1 MRIKLTDV
9 AIRQIPLSQ
18 DGQVKVRDE
27 TLPGFGLIVGKKAKS
42 FFVMYGKDRR
52 TETLGRYPDVALAEA
67 RKAAKRLLLDAPER
81 KISDRLSPARTT
93 YLKECERKNRPN
105 TVRSYRHYLS
115 LVQDKPLSSIKPT
128 DIDLTHPHTVTA
140 WKVFMNWCVRR
151 ELIDKNP
158 FLHAP
163 VKYGKR
169 DRVIADDEI
178 RTLFAYDH
186 PPFSHILKLCLL
198 TGQRRSQI
206 SRIQPEWIKDETIA
220 FPSEVMKSGRP
231 HTIPIAPMT
240 RELLK
245 NAPFQFNGWSKAK
258 ARCDKHTGVM
268 DWTLHDLRRTF
279 ATIHARIGTPIH
291 VVEALLD
298 HSSGSISG
306 VAAIYI
312 RHNFLPEMRRSMQEF
327 ESTIRTLIDE

>member
-9 AIRQIPLSQ
+9 SIRQLPFA
-18 DGQVKVRDE
+18 DKGQLKVRDE
-27 TLPGFGLIVGKKAKS
+27 LLPGFGVIVGKQAKS

-52 TETLGRYPDVALAEA
+52 TETLGRYPEVTLAEA
-67 RKAAKRLLLDAPER
+67 RKAAKRLLLDVPQR
-81 KISDRLSPARTT
+81 KITDKLSAARSA
-93 YLKECERKNRPN
+93 YLKECEEKNRPN

-115 LVQDKPLSSIKPT
+115 LIEDKPLSSIRRT

-151 ELIDKNP
+151 ELIEKNP
-158 FLHAP
+158 FQHASA
-163 VKYGKR
+163 KYGKR
-169 DRVIADDEI
+169 NRVMSNDEI
-178 RTLFAYDH
+178 KTLFAYDH

-206 SRIQPEWIKDETIA
+206 GAINPSWIKDDMIT
-220 FPSEVMKSGRP
+220 FPADVMKSGRP
-231 HTIPIAPMT
+231 HTIPFAPT
-240 RELLK
+240 TGALLK
-245 NAPFQFNGWSKAK
+245 MAPFQFNGWSKAK
-258 ARCDKHTGVM
+258 ARCDRHTDVT

-298 HSSGSISG
+298 HSSGTTSG

-312 RHNFLPEMRRSMQEF
+312 RHNFLAEMRKAMQLF
-327 ESTIRTLIDE
+327 EDHLAEILS

>member
-52 TETLGRYPDVALAEA
+52 TETLGRYPDVTLAEA
-67 RKAAKRLLLDAPER
+67 RKAAKRLLLDTPER
-81 KISDRLSPARTT
+81 KIPERLSAARTT

-105 TVRSYRHYLS
+105 TVRSYRYYLS
-115 LVQDKPLSSIKPT
+115 LIKDKALSNIKPT

-151 ELIDKNP
+151 ELVDKNP
-158 FLHAP
+158 FLHATA
-163 VKYGKR
+163 KYGKR
-169 DRVIADDEI
+169 DRVMSDDEI
-178 RTLFAYDH
+178 RALFAYDH

-198 TGQRRSQI
+198 TGQRRGQI
-206 SRIQPEWIKDETIA
+206 SSIQGTWIKDDTIT
-220 FPSEVMKSGRP
+220 FPAEVMKGGRP
-231 HTIPIAPMT
+231 HTIPFGPFTGA
-240 RELLK
+240 LLGK
-245 NAPFQFNGWSKAK
+245 APFQFNGWSKAK
-258 ARCDKHTGVM
+258 ARCDRHTGVT

-279 ATIHARIGTPIH
+279 ATVHARIGTPIH

-298 HSSGSISG
+298 HSSGAISG

-312 RHNFLPEMRRSMQEF
+312 RHNFLPEMRSSMHEFENMIRSMV
-327 ESTIRTLIDE
+327 D